1 MLSAAGDPRSVT
13 MDDIGRGTLYRRY
26 PDVTSIAA
34 AFLDEHERR
43 LLEDLL
49 RGAPPLGPGPPP
61 RDVLGLLGSPSD
73 GAGFIPA
80 GLLAYFVP
88 VDQLIAAD
96 PTHIGPYRLIA
107 RLGEGG
113 MGLVYLGR
121 SEGGRTVA
129 VKVVQAEYAGHA
141 EFRRRFAREVAAARR
156 VGGDWTAAVLD
167 ADPEAAVPWV
177 ATQYIPG
184 PDLRSVVAEDF
195 GPLPEYSV
203 HTLAN
208 RLAVALRAVHEA
220 GLIHRDLKP
229 SNVLVTIDGPRV
241 IDFGIARAMDSLT
254 GDSLHTRTGM
264 LIGSPGFMSPEQV
277 RGRELT
283 PASDVFCL
291 GAVLVYASTG
301 RLLFGAD
308 DSGLNAHLFR
318 VAEEEPDLTGVPQ
331 ALTGLVRACLEKDP
345 AARPTPQEVADRT
358 AVEQAGEWLPGT
370 ILAQLGRRA
379 ARLLD
384 WAPETPAAASQR
396 DPRIPSVPRQ
406 HQHQPVAVPAP
417 PYAPTP
423 TPPAASPAA
432 EEPVAAQGFGPPPAV
447 LPDPA
452 APHPRRWWGLGV
464 IALTQLLVLLDVMG
478 FSTALPTVEAD
489 LGVADDGL
497 NAVTAYAVAFAGLL
511 LPGGYLCD
519 RVGAKRALITG
530 LAGFALA
537 SALCGSAGGPGLL
550 MAARGLQGAFAA
562 LLAPAALSLVSTGF
576 TDPGERARAF
586 GIYGAVTAGGGAL
599 GLLTGGWL
607 AELASWRM
615 SQFASVPLAA
625 LAAAG
630 AAGAAGAAALLPGVP
645 PGEGGRFDGL
655 GVLFG
660 SAGLAAL
667 AYGTDEGG
675 RLGWTSPLAL
685 GLVAAG
691 VLLLAAFLRRLT
703 ATTGPLSAGYP
714 GGQPDRRDRLGC
726 ALTMVLT
733 GAGFL
738 ALLPTLTVYL
748 QYVIG
753 STPGMT
759 GVMVLPL
766 AFAAVIA
773 ATQVSAR
780 LQDRVAPG
788 VLIVSGLVT
797 AAAGTLLLAGIDSS
811 AAYGPRVLPGMLLAG
826 FGGGLAFGPL
836 FATATAGVA
845 LRGSGAAS
853 AVVLTAQQV
862 GESIGG
868 ALLVT
873 LIGARLADSSD
884 ETEAAQLMHG
894 YSDTLWWAGGSLLLA
909 ALTAGSLIKARAPRA
924 GG

>member
-1 MLSAAGDPRSVT
+1 M
-13 MDDIGRGTLYRRY
+13 
-26 PDVTSIAA
+26 
-34 AFLDEHERR
+34 
-43 LLEDLL
+43 
-49 RGAPPLGPGPPP
+49 
-61 RDVLGLLGSPSD
+61 
-73 GAGFIPA
+73 
-80 GLLAYFVP
+80 
-88 VDQLIAAD
+88 DQLIAAD

-167 ADPEAAVPWV
+167 ADPAAAVPWV

-184 PDLRSVVAEDF
+184 PDLRTVVAEDF

-358 AVEQAGEWLPGT
+358 ALEQAGEWLPGT

-406 HQHQPVAVPAP
+406 HQHQQAVVPAP

-423 TPPAASPAA
+423 TPSAAEQPVSPGA
-432 EEPVAAQGFGPPPAV
+432 EEPGAAQGFGPPPAV

-497 NAVTAYAVAFAGLL
+497 NAATAYAVAFAGLL

-550 MAARGLQGAFAA
+550 IAARVLQGAFAA
-562 LLAPAALSLVSTGF
+562 LLAPAALSVVSTGF
-576 TDPGERARAF
+576 TDPRERARAF

-625 LAAAG
+625 LAV
-630 AAGAAGAAALLPGVP
+630 AGAAALLPGVP
-645 PGEGGRFDGL
+645 PGGGGRFDGL

-667 AYGTDEGG
+667 VYGTDEGG

-691 VLLLAAFLRRLT
+691 ALLLAAFLRRLT
-703 ATTGPLSAGYP
+703 ATAGAESAGYP

-738 ALLPTLTVYL
+738 ALLPTLSVYL
-748 QYVIG
+748 HYVIG

-836 FATATAGVA
+836 FATATADVA

-862 GESIGG
+862 GESIGA

-873 LIGARLADSSD
+873 LIDARLADSSD
-884 ETEAAQLMHG
+884 ETESAQLMHG

-909 ALTAGSLIKARAPRA
+909 ALTAGLLIKARAPRES
-924 GG
+924 GVHTV

>member
-1 MLSAAGDPRSVT
+1 M
-13 MDDIGRGTLYRRY
+13 
-26 PDVTSIAA
+26 
-34 AFLDEHERR
+34 
-43 LLEDLL
+43 
-49 RGAPPLGPGPPP
+49 
-61 RDVLGLLGSPSD
+61 
-73 GAGFIPA
+73 
-80 GLLAYFVP
+80 
-88 VDQLIAAD
+88 DQLIAAD
-96 PTHIGPYRLIA
+96 PTRIGPYRLIA

-129 VKVVQAEYAGHA
+129 VKVVQAEHAGHP

-167 ADPEAAVPWV
+167 ADPDAAVPWV

-184 PDLRSVVAEDF
+184 PDLRTVVAEDF

-229 SNVLVTIDGPRV
+229 SNVLVTVDGPRV

-301 RLLFGAD
+301 RLLFGAA

-331 ALTGLVRACLEKDP
+331 PLTGLVRACLEKDP
-345 AARPTPQEVADRT
+345 AARPTPREIAERT
-358 AVEQAGEWLPGT
+358 AVEPAGEWLPGAV
-370 ILAQLGRRA
+370 LAQLGRRA

-384 WAPETPAAASQR
+384 WAPETTPSAQP
-396 DPRIPSVPRQ
+396 DPRVPSVPRQ
-406 HQHQPVAVPAP
+406 YQPVAAPPP

-423 TPPAASPAA
+423 PPPATPRAA
-432 EEPVAAQGFGPPPAV
+432 ERSTAQGFGPPPAA

-478 FSTALPTVEAD
+478 FSTALPTIQAD
-489 LGVADDGL
+489 LGFADDGFD
-497 NAVTAYAVAFAGLL
+497 AVTAYAVAFAALL
-511 LPGGYLCD
+511 LPGGYVCD

-537 SALCGSAGGPGLL
+537 SALCGAAGDPGLL
-550 MAARGLQGAFAA
+550 IAARALQGGFAA
-562 LLAPAALSLVSTGF
+562 MLTPAALSSVSTGF
-576 TDPGERARAF
+576 SDPKERARAF
-586 GIYGAVTAGGGAL
+586 GVYGAVAAGGGAL
-599 GLLTGGWL
+599 GLLAGGWL
-607 AELASWRM
+607 AELVSWRM
-615 SQFASVPLAA
+615 SQFATVPLAA
-625 LAAAG
+625 LAVTGAATLLPGLPRGAG
-630 AAGAAGAAALLPGVP
+630 ARFDPLGVPAGSAGAAAL
-645 PGEGGRFDGL
+645 
-655 GVLFG
+655 
-660 SAGLAAL
+660 
-667 AYGTDEGG
+667 AYGMDEGG
-675 RLGWTSPLAL
+675 RLGWTTPLAL

-691 VLLLAAFLRRLT
+691 VLLLAAFLWRLAAT
-703 ATTGPLSAGYP
+703 AGAPSAGYP
-714 GGQPDRRDRLGC
+714 GGRRDRVGC
-726 ALTMVLT
+726 ALVVVLT

-738 ALLPTLTVYL
+738 ALLPTLSVHM
-748 QYVIG
+748 QYVSG

-759 GVMVLPL
+759 GVMILPL
-766 AFAAVIA
+766 AVAAAIA

-780 LQDRVAPG
+780 LQDRLAPG
-788 VLIVSGLVT
+788 VLIASGLVT
-797 AAAGTLLLAGIDSS
+797 AAAGTLLLAGVDSGS
-811 AAYGPRVLPGMLLAG
+811 AYGPRILPGMLLAG
-826 FGGGLAFGPL
+826 FGGGLAYGPL

-845 LRGSGAAS
+845 ERRSGAVSA
-853 AVVLTAQQV
+853 AVVMAQTV
-862 GESIGG
+862 GESIGA

-873 LIGARLADSSD
+873 LIGARLADSSE
-884 ETEAAQLMHG
+884 ETQSEQLLHG
-894 YSDTLWWAGGSLLLA
+894 YSDTLWWAGGALLLA
-909 ALTAGSLIKARAPRA
+909 ALAAGSLIRARAPRA
-924 GG
+924 SGTDAR

>member
-1 MLSAAGDPRSVT
+1 M
-13 MDDIGRGTLYRRY
+13 
-26 PDVTSIAA
+26 
-34 AFLDEHERR
+34 
-43 LLEDLL
+43 
-49 RGAPPLGPGPPP
+49 
-61 RDVLGLLGSPSD
+61 
-73 GAGFIPA
+73 
-80 GLLAYFVP
+80 
-88 VDQLIAAD
+88 DQLIAAD

-184 PDLRSVVAEDF
+184 PDLRTVVAEDF

-254 GDSLHTRTGM
+254 ADSLHTRTGM

-277 RGRELT
+277 RGRPLT

-331 ALTGLVRACLEKDP
+331 SLTGLVRACLEKDP
-345 AARPTPQEVADRT
+345 AARPTPHEVAERT

-370 ILAQLGRRA
+370 VLAQLGRRA

-384 WAPETPAAASQR
+384 WAPEEPEAPAAASPR

-406 HQHQPVAVPAP
+406 HQPVAAPPP

-423 TPPAASPAA
+423 PPA
-432 EEPVAAQGFGPPPAV
+432 EEPVPAEGFGPPPAV
-447 LPDPA
+447 VPDPA

-478 FSTALPTVEAD
+478 FSAALPTVQAD
-489 LGVADDGL
+489 LGFADGGL
-497 NAVTAYAVAFAGLL
+497 NAVTAYAVAFAALL

-519 RVGAKRALITG
+519 RVGARRTLITG

-537 SALCGSAGGPGLL
+537 SALCGAAGGPGLL
-550 MAARGLQGAFAA
+550 IAARVLQGAFAA
-562 LLAPAALSLVSTGF
+562 LLTPAALSLVSTGF
-576 TDPGERARAF
+576 PEPRARARAF
-586 GIYGAVTAGGGAL
+586 GVYGAVTAGGGAL

-615 SQFASVPLAA
+615 AQFASVPLAA
-625 LAAAG
+625 LAVAG
-630 AAGAAGAAALLPGVP
+630 AATLLPGLA
-645 PGEGGRFDGL
+645 PGGGARFDGP

-667 AYGTDEGG
+667 VYGTDEGG
-675 RLGWTSPLAL
+675 RLGWTTPLAL

-691 VLLLAAFLRRLT
+691 ALLLAAFLRRLT
-703 ATTGPLSAGYP
+703 AAGGLP
-714 GGQPDRRDRLGC
+714 AGDAGGRRDRLGC

-738 ALLPTLTVYL
+738 ALLPTLTVYT
-748 QYVIG
+748 QYVLG
-753 STPGMT
+753 TTPGTT
-759 GVMVLPL
+759 GLMALPL
-766 AFAAVIA
+766 AVAAALA

-788 VLIVSGLVT
+788 VLIATGLVT
-797 AAAGTLLLAGIDSS
+797 AAAGTLFLAGVDSGT
-811 AAYGPRVLPGMLLAG
+811 AYGTRVLPGMLLAG
-826 FGGGLAFGPL
+826 FGGGQAFGPL
-836 FATATAGVA
+836 FATATSGIAPQ
-845 LRGSGAAS
+845 RSGSVS
-853 AVVLTAQQV
+853 AVVVLAQQV
-862 GESIGG
+862 GESIGM
-868 ALLVT
+868 ALLLT
-873 LIGARLADSSD
+873 LVGARLADASD
-884 ETEAAQLMHG
+884 ETGAEQLMHG
-894 YSDTLWWAGGSLLLA
+894 YGDTLWWAGGSLLLA
-909 ALTAGSLIKARAPRA
+909 ALAAGSLIKARAPRVSGVDA
-924 GG
+924 L